1 MKVGN
6 LIAAGLRLDG
16 DADTLYIRN
25 QSKLMMKIL
34 DKMTVKPIQFQ
45 GCPGVGKSTT
55 IFGYLNIPA
64 VASKGYLWIHFE
76 GKQCY
81 TVQCKSTE
89 VILKTST
96 FSLNSIYEDYLYDLV
111 RTISDVSFIVIDGVT
126 INELNSELFYL
137 AALRKSVKV
146 VSCTS
151 RGAKS
156 FSTERS
162 QKIRYP
168 RKVTVESWKYEEYKE
183 AFKKNLPALKARYKN
198 LEELTKAY
206 FYAGGSMRF
215 MCTDIEEIID
225 TLESKFNEVSDYSL
239 LLRGLRGDQSKGFVN
254 TLMQIIDGNSV
265 FLSKYVCRKLA
276 RKVDAAFIHSALD
289 VNVGNP
295 SWQGMVYEM
304 KIIHYIQ
311 NSLDPLCLLSNSI
324 NNSSESWPTVFGG
337 GANQMDFD
345 PPVTVIRINLNAT
358 ET

>member
-1 MKVGN
+1 M
-6 LIAAGLRLDG
+6 
-16 DADTLYIRN
+16 
-25 QSKLMMKIL
+25 
-34 DKMTVKPIQFQ
+34 
-45 GCPGVGKSTT
+45 
-55 IFGYLNIPA
+55 
-64 VASKGYLWIHFE
+64 
-76 GKQCY
+76 
-81 TVQCKSTE
+81 
-89 VILKTST
+89 
-96 FSLNSIYEDYLYDLV
+96 
-111 RTISDVSFIVIDGVT
+111 IDGVT

-254 TLMQIIDGNSV
+254 TLMQIIDGNSF

-276 RKVDAAFIHSALD
+276 RKVDAAFIHSVLN

-324 NNSSESWPTVFGG
+324 NNSSESWPTVLGG

-345 PPVTVIRINLNAT
+345 PPVYSDT
-358 ET
+358 